1 MTTAPDWSDQTRR
14 LLDALKGLAESP
26 AGGDDAHPG
35 ECRWCPHCQV
45 LAVLRG
51 ERPEVTAALN
61 DVLAT
66 TITALREFAG
76 EAPAGPAADPPAGG
90 SADPEPDPGPGD
102 PAPVVQ
108 RIEIA

>member
-1 MTTAPDWSDQTRR
+1 MTTPPDWSDQARR
-14 LLDALKGLAESP
+14 LLAALQGLAESP
-26 AGGDDAHPG
+26 AGGDDEHPG

-51 ERPEVTAALN
+51 DRPELTTALN

-66 TITALREFAG
+66 TITALRQFAG
-76 EAPAGPAADPPAGG
+76 EAPAGPPAEPPAGE
-90 SADPEPDPGPGD
+90 ATDPDVDPGPGD

>member
-1 MTTAPDWSDQTRR
+1 MTTGPDWADQARL
-14 LLDALKGLAESP
+14 LLDALRGPAPADGATAEEH
-26 AGGDDAHPG
+26 AAG

-51 ERPEVTAALN
+51 ERPEVTA
-61 DVLAT
+61 VLSDLLT
-66 TITALREFAG
+66 TAAAALRQFAG
-76 EAPAGPAADPPAGG
+76 ETPAPEAASEPPAEAPAP
-90 SADPEPDPGPGD
+90 SHQD